1 MTKLLCLCNN
11 LERNT
16 KSRQLINTLLIV
28 SSENICMIE
37 PARTNRR
44 KLMCKN
50 PAATCAR
57 TQGDR
62 TVPVLERMCCTG
74 RRLGEQLCG
83 QEGKPSGAC
92 GPRLGSLLEL
102 RMVLRTV
109 DTHDHTSGEG
119 QPAMLDTMV
128 SHKADKEIS
137 RQPKFSILKNS

>member
-1 MTKLLCLCNN
+1 MLGPKVT
-11 LERNT
+11 
-16 KSRQLINTLLIV
+16 
-28 SSENICMIE
+28 
-37 PARTNRR
+37 
-44 KLMCKN
+44 
-50 PAATCAR
+50 
-57 TQGDR
+57 G
-62 TVPVLERMCCTG
+62 VLERMCCTG

-119 QPAMLDTMV
+119 QLAMLDTMV